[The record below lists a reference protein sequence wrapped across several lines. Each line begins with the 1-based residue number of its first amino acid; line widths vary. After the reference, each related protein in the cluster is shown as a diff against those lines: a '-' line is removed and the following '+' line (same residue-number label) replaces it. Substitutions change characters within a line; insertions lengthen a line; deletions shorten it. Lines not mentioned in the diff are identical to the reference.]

1 MYIKINMQT
10 AKSMLDVDPNIIV
23 IDVRT
28 QEEYEGGHI
37 PGSILIPYEEIP
49 AKAPRMIRN
58 RDAKIF
64 VYCSSGFRSKI
75 SSLSLLKLGYANVFD
90 LGAITGW
97 AYPLEK

>member
-1 MYIKINMQT
+1 MYTKINMQT

-37 PGSILIPYEEIP
+37 PGSIMISYEEIP
-49 AKAPRMIRN
+49 IKVPRLIRK

-75 SSLSLLKLGYANVFD
+75 ASLSLIKLGYTNVFD
-90 LGAITGW
+90 LEAISGW
-97 AYPLEK
+97 RYPLAK